1 MPRSPQTACSLQ
13 RSQQAARD
21 SPPDLV
27 TTLSM
32 PPVPLGQAVPFAG
45 ADAELELELDVEVLV
60 EVLVDVA
67 VLIEMG
73 VEEVSF
79 LKGPEAAAPTVASA
93 PT

>member
-1 MPRSPQTACSLQ
+1 
-13 RSQQAARD
+13 
-21 SPPDLV
+21 
-27 TTLSM
+27 M

-45 ADAELELELDVEVLV
+45 VDAELELELDVEL
-60 EVLVDVA
+60 
-67 VLIEMG
+67 LIEMG